1 MRSIKRLFSSTFF
14 LFTTHFLIG
23 QASLSGTVFTQNQD
37 PLPAANVFLEE
48 TTLGTS
54 TDEAGKFLLSDLD
67 PGTYTL
73 QVSFVGYQAYRQEVT
88 LVAGKELRLE
98 IRLAEKTTRFDPAI
112 VSATRA
118 GEKTPMTYTNISK
131 DELEAR
137 NLGQDVP
144 FLLRYAPSVV
154 VTSDAGTGIGYTGI
168 RVRGTDPTRI
178 NVTINGIPL
187 NDAESQGVF
196 WVNMPDFASSVDDVQ
211 LQRGVGTSTNGAGA
225 FGATLNLNTAEL
237 KPDAYARLSSS
248 LGSFNTWKGNV
259 QFGTGL
265 LADKFT
271 IDGRLSHISSDGFI
285 DRATAELNSY
295 YLSAAWVG
303 NNSQLRFN
311 TFSGHEITYQ
321 AWYGVPKDSLETNRT
336 YNPAGTQKPGEP
348 YEDEV
353 DNYRQTHYQA
363 LFSQQIGQDWML
375 NLALNYTRGK
385 GFFEQYIGGAS
396 FADYQLPPLTI
407 GSDTITQTDLVQ
419 RLWLDNHFY
428 GGTWSLAWKPA
439 GFISDFTLGGGYY
452 IYEGLHFGEVIWAQF
467 TPQAE
472 KGFRFYENDARKTD
486 FNIYGKATLDLSPR
500 LYGYLDLQY
509 RRVTYNFLGIDNDL
523 SPLTQ
528 QVELNFFNPKLGLL
542 YDLGHKK
549 EIYASFA
556 VAQREPNRTDF
567 TESPPENRPVPEKLY
582 DTEAGFR
589 WQGGKALFE
598 ATGYFMYYRD
608 QLALSGQLNEVG
620 AYIRENI
627 DKSYRLGLELVGG
640 WQPVEAFR
648 LEGNATF
655 SQNRVIAFTEFADV
669 YDPDFNYLGQEQI
682 ERENTDLSF
691 SPPVIS
697 GLTLEWIPIRES
709 GKLNQ
714 RFSVALLNKYVGKQY
729 IDNTSDENNVLDPY
743 FFSDLQLRYRL
754 QPGWMKGIE
763 FNLLVRNLWDAEF
776 ETNAWSYRYR
786 FGEQLLI
793 DQGFFP
799 QAGINFLLG
808 LTLEF

>member
-1 MRSIKRLFSSTFF
+1 M
-14 LFTTHFLIG
+14 
-23 QASLSGTVFTQNQD
+23 
-37 PLPAANVFLEE
+37 PAANVLLTE
-48 TTLGTS
+48 TNIGTS
-54 TDEAGKFLLSDLD
+54 TDADGNFSLTNLKAGS
-67 PGTYTL
+67 YTL
-73 QVSFVGYQAYRQEVT
+73 RISYLGYQPFR
-88 LVAGKELRLE
+88 KEINLREGEQRELE
-98 IRLAEKTTRFDPAI
+98 IRLDRKSETFDPAI

-131 DELEAR
+131 EELERR

-225 FGATLNLNTAEL
+225 FGATLNLNTSEL
-237 KPDAYARLSSS
+237 KPDAYARLSGSV
-248 LGSFNTWKGNV
+248 GSFNTWKGNV

-285 DRATAELNSY
+285 DRATADLNSY

-303 NNSQLRFN
+303 NKSQLRFN

-321 AWYGVPKDSLETNRT
+321 AWYGVPRDSLATNRT

-363 LFSQQIGQDWML
+363 LFSQQIGQDGLL

-385 GFFEQYIGGAS
+385 GFFEQYIAGAS
-396 FADYQLPPLTI
+396 FADYQLPPVTT
-407 GSDTITQTDLVQ
+407 GSDTITNTDLVQ

-428 GGTWSLAWKPA
+428 GGTWSMAWNPA
-439 GFISDFTLGGGYY
+439 GFLSDFTLGGGYY
-452 IYEGLHFGEVIWAQF
+452 IYEGLHFGELIWAQF

-472 KGFRFYENDARKTD
+472 KDFRFYENDARKTD
-486 FNIYGKATLDLSPR
+486 FNIYGKATLDLAPR

-523 SPLTQ
+523 SPLDQ

-542 YDLGHKK
+542 YDLGNEK

-556 VAQREPNRTDF
+556 VAQREPNRIDF
-567 TESPPENRPVPEKLY
+567 TESPPNNRPVPEKLY

-589 WQGGKALFE
+589 WNGGNALFE

-627 DKSYRLGLELVGG
+627 DKSYRLGIELVGG

-655 SQNRVIAFTEFADV
+655 SQNRVIAFNEFVDV
-669 YDPDFNYLGQEQI
+669 YDGDFNYLGQEQI

-697 GLTLEWIPIRES
+697 GLTLEWIPVREA

-714 RFSVALLNKYVGKQY
+714 RFSVALLNKYVGRQY

-754 QPGWMKGIE
+754 QPGWMKGLE

-786 FGEQLLI
+786 FDEQLLV

-808 LTLEF
+808 LTLDF